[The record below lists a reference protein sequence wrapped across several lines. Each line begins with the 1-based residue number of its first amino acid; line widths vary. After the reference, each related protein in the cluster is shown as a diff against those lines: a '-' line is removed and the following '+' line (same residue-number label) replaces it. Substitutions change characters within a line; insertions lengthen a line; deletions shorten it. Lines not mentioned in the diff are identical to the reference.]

1 MGLNTNRLKDKNIN
15 KSTKKFEK
23 DFMNGSGS
31 TSIRIEKLIRN
42 ELSDVQRD
50 IRNREGYNFSLS
62 DTVKY
67 LINFYNKNK

>member
-1 MGLNTNRLKDKNIN
+1 MGLNTNRLKDKNLN
-15 KSTKKFEK
+15 KSTTKFEK